1 MNRFASIDFSQRNL
15 NLTIAITSN
24 GVVEVK
30 DRNRLICTGSREYC
44 MDAIRN
50 FMVFF
55 DGSDKKVQFHIY
67 DATGGNPSGVEGKA
81 YFKSKLT
88 AMKSSA
94 RGQIDVIAHMNSYI
108 A

>member
-15 NLTIAITSN
+15 NLNIAIANN

-30 DRNRLICTGSREYC
+30 DRNRLICTGSKEYC
-44 MDAIRN
+44 MDALRN

-67 DATGGNPSGVEGKA
+67 DLTGGNPSGVEGKA
-81 YFKSKLT
+81 FFKSKLSQ
-88 AMKSSA
+88 MRSSA
-94 RGQIDVIAHMNSYI
+94 RGQLDVISHNYMV
-108 A
+108 

>member
-15 NLTIAITSN
+15 NLNIAIANN

-30 DRNRLICTGSREYC
+30 DRNRLICTGSKEYC
-44 MDAIRN
+44 MDALRN

-67 DATGGNPSGVEGKA
+67 DATGGNPSGVECRA
-81 YFKSKLT
+81 YFKSKLSF
-88 AMKSSA
+88 MRSSA
-94 RGQIDVIAHMNSYI
+94 RGQLDIIAHS
-108 A
+108 

>member
-1 MNRFASIDFSQRNL
+1 MNRFASIDFAVRNL
-15 NLTIAITSN
+15 SLNIIIFSKDN
-24 GVVEVK
+24 VEVK
-30 DRNRLICTGSREYC
+30 DRNRSICTGSREYC
-44 MDAIRN
+44 FDAIRN
-50 FMVFF
+50 YMVFF

-88 AMKSSA
+88 SMKSSA
-94 RGQIDVIAHMNSYI
+94 RGQIDIIAHMNSYV